1 MNILPQTES
10 PLTDMKLHTQTT
22 VKTGNIQIINN
33 SMKEAW
39 LSQNTVIILKEISIM
54 CWMKAQLK
62 EETMQL
68 MGIVNY
74 KRDK

>member
-1 MNILPQTES
+1 
-10 PLTDMKLHTQTT
+10 MKLRTQTT
-22 VKTGNIQIINN
+22 VKIENIQIISN

-39 LSQNTVIILKEISIM
+39 LNQNTVITPKEIFIM
-54 CWMKAQLK
+54 YWMKAQLK

-74 KRDK
+74 KRDKQRKVKIVN